1 MLTGEEIEEE
11 EMDGVQEEEVTSE
24 EQFEMKV
31 FLMSFSSP
39 RVIQVYGLL
48 LTLWK
53 TNDIHTNHCI
63 VKMLHRITVQV
74 RVMRS
79 LSASLIAVRIGAAH

>member
-1 MLTGEEIEEE
+1 MLLILMTGEEIEEE
-11 EMDGVQEEEVTSE
+11 EMEGLQEEVVTSE
-24 EQFEMKV
+24 EQFEMKAFV
-31 FLMSFSSP
+31 MSFSSP
-39 RVIQVYGLL
+39 RIIQVYGLL

-74 RVMRS
+74 SRF
-79 LSASLIAVRIGAAH
+79 